1 MTTSSNIRAARMR
14 AGLSQTDLARATGLT
29 GGKLGRIERGERSL
43 KPEDAIKI
51 ARACGVL
58 VETLFEEPIAQQLRP
73 SVGLPPLKLV
83 GEFIIT
89 ERVVR
94 FVRTTTT
101 MQRPGYLEG
110 VENAYAM
117 HVYTSEMEPRYAPGE
132 TVLVDPSRPVLK
144 GQYAV
149 VVYAPTDVADPRAYA
164 PTDGADPRAIAEIR
178 RVHGIDEFGVDLKRL
193 DQPQLQH
200 LVWSEIAALDLIVGS
215 QI

>member
-1 MTTSSNIRAARMR
+1 MR
-14 AGLSQTDLARATGLT
+14 AGLSQTDLARATGMT
-29 GGKLGRIERGERSL
+29 GGKLGRIERGERTL
-43 KPEDAIKI
+43 KPEDAIEI
-51 ARACGVL
+51 ARACGVS
-58 VETLFEEPIAQQLRP
+58 VADLFEESLVPQPVTAG
-73 SVGLPPLKLV
+73 VLPALKLV
-83 GEFIIT
+83 GEFMLT

-110 VENAYAM
+110 VSDAYAM
-117 HVYTSEMEPRYAPGE
+117 HVYTSEMEPRYAVGE

>member
-1 MTTSSNIRAARMR
+1 MTTYSNIRAARMR
-14 AGLSQTDLARATGLT
+14 AGLSQTDLAAATGLT

-149 VVYAPTDVADPRAYA
+149 VVYAPTD
-164 PTDGADPRAIAEIR
+164 GADPRAIAEIR

-215 QI
+215 QT